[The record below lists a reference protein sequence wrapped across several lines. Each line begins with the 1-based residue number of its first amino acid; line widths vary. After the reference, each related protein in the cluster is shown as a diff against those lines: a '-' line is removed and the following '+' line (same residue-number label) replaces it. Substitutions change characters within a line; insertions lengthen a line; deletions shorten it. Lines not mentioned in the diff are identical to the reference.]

1 MSFCLSI
8 ELSYVGLKVTVEG
21 GVVGSSSL
29 INSGFSW
36 NEGLN
41 PIFKLGEKLDETRQC
56 PERGYLCV
64 INPSLSEDT

>member
-41 PIFKLGEKLDETRQC
+41 PIFKLGEKLDET
-56 PERGYLCV
+56 
-64 INPSLSEDT
+64 